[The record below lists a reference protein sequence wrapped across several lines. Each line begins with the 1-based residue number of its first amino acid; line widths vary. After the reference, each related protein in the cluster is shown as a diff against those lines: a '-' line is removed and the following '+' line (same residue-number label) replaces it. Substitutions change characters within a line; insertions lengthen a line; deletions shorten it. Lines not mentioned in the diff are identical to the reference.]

1 MKSGTCVDFLLRCMH
16 GESAHWHPNAPGSR
30 LITHWRSTKLIRN
43 TYWNGKHDIRLEKHA
58 LMCYVLFVNESMSL
72 QIRKSNLYQKA
83 RNTFFNSGR
92 HHLWQIVA
100 LGCFIR
106 IPRTFT
112 QVRAFCGGDSPRSEA
127 AESAG
132 ELELRL
138 EDLRLR
144 WTARA
149 RLCLQWED
157 SERGFYLQCLARTHA
172 RTRAR
177 EAQWLHMTT
186 KKTLLCLWDC
196 FFSSRG
202 VSSKRKQGSSA
213 ADF

>member
-1 MKSGTCVDFLLRCMH
+1 
-16 GESAHWHPNAPGSR
+16 
-30 LITHWRSTKLIRN
+30 
-43 TYWNGKHDIRLEKHA
+43 
-58 LMCYVLFVNESMSL
+58 MCYVLFVNESMSL
-72 QIRKSNLYQKA
+72 QIRTCNLYQKV

-172 RTRAR
+172 HGPGKHNDYIWLQRKRYCVYEIAFFHREVWVAKGSRALL
-177 EAQWLHMTT
+177 QQIFKGWNQQKDLYLLVWL
-186 KKTLLCLWDC
+186 D
-196 FFSSRG
+196 FFWKNRS
-202 VSSKRKQGSSA
+202 
-213 ADF
+213 